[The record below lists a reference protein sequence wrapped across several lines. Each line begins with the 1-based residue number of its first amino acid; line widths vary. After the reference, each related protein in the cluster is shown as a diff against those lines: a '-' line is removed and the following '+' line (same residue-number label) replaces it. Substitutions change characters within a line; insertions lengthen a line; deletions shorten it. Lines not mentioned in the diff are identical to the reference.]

1 MALVRWE
8 PMRELNTLQ
17 SEMNRLFNSFFDEGG
32 RSNGE
37 RTRRW
42 APAVDLL
49 ERENSLVLR
58 ADLPG
63 LNEDDVQIEVSDNVL
78 TISGERRAEFEDSEQ
93 GYYRIERAFG
103 SFSRS
108 LSLPDGVDAD
118 RIEANFDNGV
128 LEVKIP
134 KPEERKP
141 KRISIAGKDEKT
153 IEG

>member
-1 MALVRWE
+1 MPLVRWE

-17 SEMNRLFNSFFDEGG
+17 TEMNRLFNNFFDDEGG
-32 RSNGE
+32 NAE
-37 RTRRW
+37 RRRW

-49 ERENSLVLR
+49 EREDSLVLR

-63 LNEDDVQIEVSDNVL
+63 LKEEDVQIEVRDNVL

-93 GYYRIERAFG
+93 GYYRIERAYG
-103 SFSRS
+103 NFSRS

-118 RIEANFDNGV
+118 KIEAHFEDGV

-141 KRISIAGKDEKT
+141 KRISIGGGQKT